1 MCISEEH
8 ARLREI
14 RAELADLQ
22 EQATEFCQE
31 GQRLIDEKRELLQAL
46 ESTLPRVPSREY
58 APEIGARS

>member
-22 EQATEFCQE
+22 EQAIEFCQE

-46 ESTLPRVPSREY
+46 ESTLPRVRSPKLALGRKV
-58 APEIGARS
+58 AR

>member
-8 ARLREI
+8 ARLREL

-22 EQATEFCQE
+22 EQAIEFFQE

-46 ESTLPRVPSREY
+46 ESTLPQLAVGRKV
-58 APEIGARS
+58 AR

>member
-22 EQATEFCQE
+22 EQAIEFYQE

-46 ESTLPRVPSREY
+46 ESTLPRVRSRNW
-58 APEIGARS
+58 RSVVK